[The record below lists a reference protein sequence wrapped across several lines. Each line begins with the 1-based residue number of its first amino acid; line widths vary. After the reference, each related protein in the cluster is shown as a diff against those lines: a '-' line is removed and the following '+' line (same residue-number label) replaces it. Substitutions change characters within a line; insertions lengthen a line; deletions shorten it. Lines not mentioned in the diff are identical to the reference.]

1 MCEGNGV
8 ISGVIPLPIE
18 FVDRQALIDQVV
30 ALSADG
36 AEATVEQPGFIE
48 VAALQGGREAALAR
62 VAHWAIADYA
72 TSRNH
77 LEGAVS
83 KLSAYLRAG
92 VINPSELQQAC
103 LAKQS
108 PEQAQTLLQQLSWR
122 DYFHHIAQRH
132 PDWLWQDVEAYKTGY
147 HPDDYSDQLPSDI
160 LSAQTASA
168 FINQLIRRLYTEGYL
183 HNHARLYLA
192 SYVVHW
198 RRVRWQKGAQWF
210 LTHLLDGDIASN
222 NLSWQWVASTFSA
235 KPYFYNL
242 ENVTKFAGK
251 ASEYALVPEDNQP
264 LDASYDELRSR
275 LFPHGVF

>member
-1 MCEGNGV
+1 VCKRNGV
-8 ISGVIPLPIE
+8 ISGVIRLPIE
-18 FVDRQALIDQVV
+18 FVDRQALINQVL
-30 ALSADG
+30 ALSANG
-36 AEATVEQPGFIE
+36 AEAIVEQPEFIE
-48 VAALQGGREAALAR
+48 VAALQGGREVALER
-62 VAHWAIADYA
+62 LAHWAIADYA
-72 TSRNH
+72 TSRNQ

-92 VINPSELQQAC
+92 VINPNELQQAC

-108 PEQAQTLLQQLSWR
+108 LEQAQTLLQQLSWR
-122 DYFHHIAQRH
+122 DYFHHIARRH

-147 HPDDYSDQLPSDI
+147 QPDDYADHLPADI
-160 LSAQTASA
+160 LSAQTTSA
-168 FINQLIRRLYTEGYL
+168 FINQLIRCLYAEGYL

-198 RRVRWQKGAQWF
+198 RRVRWQAGAQWF

-251 ASEYALVPEDNQP
+251 ASAYELSAENNRP
-264 LDASYDELRSR
+264 LNASYDELRSR
-275 LFPHGVF
+275 LFPYGVF